1 MHGFVSEKHHVS
13 FFKFGRA
20 SVHFRLFCRVDK
32 YSPFH
37 LVQNR
42 SESVCTRFYSD
53 LYISL
58 SVNSPRF
65 LETHASGVFC
75 ESNVAGVRI
84 KGVAASVE
92 TDTNGLLLIIA
103 DTSAIKVAST
113 SWVRFPSCILESR
126 VQYSSRRADYTFS
139 CPSHV
144 GGTRGVKYP
153 CTSCLKEVVLYL
165 SVFNIYV
172 LDSEVFCGSYKI
184 GSTIRPIQF
193 DFASD

>member
-113 SWVRFPSCILESR
+113 SWVRFPSCILESIE
-126 VQYSSRRADYTFS
+126 SSILLAEPIIRSHAPPMWEEQGELNIHVLPVLRR
-139 CPSHV
+139 
-144 GGTRGVKYP
+144 
-153 CTSCLKEVVLYL
+153 
-165 SVFNIYV
+165 
-172 LDSEVFCGSYKI
+172 
-184 GSTIRPIQF
+184 
-193 DFASD
+193 